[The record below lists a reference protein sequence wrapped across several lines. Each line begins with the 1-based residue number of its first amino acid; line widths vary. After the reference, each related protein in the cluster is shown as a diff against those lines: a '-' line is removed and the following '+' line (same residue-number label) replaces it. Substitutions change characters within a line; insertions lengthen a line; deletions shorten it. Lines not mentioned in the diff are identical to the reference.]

1 MAEENRKTAV
11 VIGAS
16 RGIGRACALGLA
28 EAGADV
34 VVASRTESDI
44 NSLANEIEEN
54 GVRALS
60 VKTDVKRKADL
71 EELIRQTV
79 EKFGK
84 IDVMVYCSG
93 IARVER
99 SLAESKDE
107 NYQDTMDI
115 NVRGAYWSIREV
127 LNSGK
132 MLENSAGRIIV
143 IASDSAKRGEPG
155 LVVYNTSKHAVLGLV
170 RGVAMEV
177 GEKGITVNA
186 VCPGFVQTDMAD
198 DLAPQLAEIYGVS
211 EDDTDEFLRSCD
223 PLNRI
228 STPEEVAQVVVFLA
242 MTDGGGAMTGQ
253 GVTMATTV
261 LS

>member
-28 EAGADV
+28 EAGVDV
-34 VVASRTESDI
+34 IIASRTESDLD
-44 NSLANEIEEN
+44 SLAKEIEDK
-54 GVRALS
+54 GMSTLPV
-60 VKTDVKRKADL
+60 VTDVTKKSDIQ
-71 EELIRQTV
+71 ELISQGV
-79 EKFGK
+79 AKFGG
-84 IDVMVYCSG
+84 IDIMVYCSG
-93 IARVER
+93 IARVE
-99 SLAESKDE
+99 SSIAESKDE
-107 NYQDTMDI
+107 NYQDTMDV

-132 MLENSAGRIIV
+132 MLQNRDGRIIV

-170 RGVAMEV
+170 RGVAMEI
-177 GEKGITVNA
+177 GNKGITVNA

-198 DLAPQLAEIYGVS
+198 DLAPKLAEIYGV
-211 EDDTDEFLRSCD
+211 DKDNTDEFLRSCD

-228 STPEEVAQVVVFLA
+228 STPEEVAQLVVFLA
-242 MTDGGGAMTGQ
+242 TTDGGGAMTGQ